1 MCTVYNPSRPPEFLS
16 SAKIEVRTELV
27 FDTHHTERE
36 KRANIGDSHGI
47 CVVGL
52 VFLHVINDFIS
63 FAEQFQCVC
72 M

>member
-27 FDTHHTERE
+27 FDTHHTE
-36 KRANIGDSHGI
+36 GDSHGI